1 MKKTF
6 DKVIENLK
14 KEERK
19 DELIA
24 SPVEHRVMSLA
35 FMAACT
41 KKFERKAEENNR
53 TLKPWEDESTAYL
66 FERLMDEFKELID
79 AGDEG
84 DPKAIMDE
92 CLDVANFAW
101 FIYEQAKAASETGA

>member
-6 DKVIENLK
+6 DEVIEDLK
-14 KEERK
+14 AEERK
-19 DELIA
+19 DELTA

-35 FMAACT
+35 FMAECV
-41 KKFERKAEENNR
+41 KKFERRAEGKNR
-53 TLKPWEDESTAYL
+53 TLKPWEDNST
-66 FERLMDEFKELID
+66 EFLCKRQVEEVRELID
-79 AGDEG
+79 AADGG

-101 FIYEQAKAASETGA
+101 FIYEQAKVASEVGA